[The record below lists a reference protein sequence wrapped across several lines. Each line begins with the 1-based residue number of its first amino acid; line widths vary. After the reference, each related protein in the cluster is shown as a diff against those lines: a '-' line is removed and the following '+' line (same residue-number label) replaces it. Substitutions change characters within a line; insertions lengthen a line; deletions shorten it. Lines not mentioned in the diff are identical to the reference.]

1 LNQQKSKRFL
11 FNERQIMT
19 QYVLLIIVAAI
30 GGIAAVLQA
39 QFMGLLDRGLGTIE
53 SVFITYAGGGL
64 LICIPVIALRGG
76 NLSAWQNVPWYSFA
90 AGLMGL
96 IIVGSIGYCV
106 HRLGIVT
113 AFTIIVASQ
122 FISGA
127 LLDHYGILGATIR
140 PLDLSR
146 LGGIGFLLLGVW
158 LILR

>member
-1 LNQQKSKRFL
+1 
-11 FNERQIMT
+11 MT

-30 GGIAAVLQA
+30 GGIAVVLQA
-39 QFMGLLDRGLGTIE
+39 QFMGLMDRELGTME
-53 SVFITYAGGGL
+53 SVFITYFGGGL
-64 LICIPVIALRGG
+64 LISLPVLAIRGG
-76 NLSAWQNVPWYSFA
+76 NLSAWQNVPWYSFS
-90 AGLMGL
+90 AGLLGL
-96 IIVGSIGYCV
+96 IIVGAIGYCV

-127 LLDHYGILGATIR
+127 LLDHYGILGATLR

-146 LGGIGFLLLGVW
+146 LIGIGFLLLGVW